1 MFELY
6 IPGEHIDFALH
17 ACFIYPYLIMSDM
30 IATLEHPEEMVLEPL
45 SSVKKF
51 FILTDELCY
60 FLTVHPREEQ
70 QNNKQEK
77 VKKK

>member
-1 MFELY
+1 
-6 IPGEHIDFALH
+6 
-17 ACFIYPYLIMSDM
+17 MSDM

-60 FLTVHPREEQ
+60 FLTAHPREEQ
-70 QNNKQEK
+70 QNNK
-77 VKKK
+77 KK